1 MQSEIVGGQVV
12 RRESLADWLTV
23 ERATYGAIA
32 LVALTVRLVGLG
44 WSPLFP
50 GEAMQ
55 ALPALAAAAGR
66 PYDLSG
72 ISPLLFSLQRALFMP
87 LGADEV
93 LARWWPALF
102 GGLAALLFYALR
114 DRLTRGGALA
124 AAALWAISPLAV
136 FTARLGLGESL
147 APPLALALL
156 ACINLYAQEIAAQRA
171 AVGQPDEDTPPAKS
185 PWLVAAAVVLG
196 LLLIAGPDAYTV
208 VLIGFVAALW
218 WRSELGA
225 LWAGVRATRRGVIV
239 GGLGAIIFGSTFFL
253 LTPTGL
259 AAAADLLGGWLRGL
273 APLAGEYS
281 PWDILRR
288 LLMSEPVLLG
298 FGIGG
303 FVLAIRHR
311 DRFGLFAGMAALIAL
326 LLAVLPSSRQPTD
339 LGLVVLALAL
349 LAGPAVAAAL
359 RPISS
364 WRGQLDP
371 WLLLALELILLAMA
385 AQCLPS
391 AMHPTNKADWVQVYT
406 ALGILTASMAGL
418 LWLVYGAFGSWRTV
432 AEVLPVVLLMGGVA
446 WGASQL
452 TALSFDRGAGRQSGI
467 LTVIPDAG
475 GLADLR
481 GSLRE
486 LASLKGSGGGE
497 TRLDLVLPSAQN
509 RSLAPVLQWELRK
522 LPNLRVLNSLPA
534 DRAPIV
540 ITVADKAAAPGET
553 YGGAAF
559 SVLQRWRPESLKDV
573 ESWVR
578 WLLYREVKERP
589 EQQQVVLWLDRAE
602 PSGSPKGQQ

>member
-1 MQSEIVGGQVV
+1 
-12 RRESLADWLTV
+12 
-23 ERATYGAIA
+23 
-32 LVALTVRLVGLG
+32 
-44 WSPLFP
+44 
-50 GEAMQ
+50 
-55 ALPALAAAAGR
+55 
-66 PYDLSG
+66 
-72 ISPLLFSLQRALFMP
+72 
-87 LGADEV
+87 
-93 LARWWPALF
+93 
-102 GGLAALLFYALR
+102 
-114 DRLTRGGALA
+114 
-124 AAALWAISPLAV
+124 
-136 FTARLGLGESL
+136 
-147 APPLALALL
+147 
-156 ACINLYAQEIAAQRA
+156 
-171 AVGQPDEDTPPAKS
+171 
-185 PWLVAAAVVLG
+185 
-196 LLLIAGPDAYTV
+196 
-208 VLIGFVAALW
+208 
-218 WRSELGA
+218 
-225 LWAGVRATRRGVIV
+225 VIV

-259 AAAADLLGGWLRGL
+259 AAVADLLGGWLRGL
-273 APLAGEYS
+273 APLGGDYS

-288 LLMSEPVLLG
+288 LLISEPMLLG

-303 FVLAIRHR
+303 FVLAIHHR
-311 DRFGLFAGMAALIAL
+311 DRFGLFAGIAALIAL

-339 LGLVVLALAL
+339 LGLVVLTLTL

-364 WRGQLDP
+364 WCGQLDP
-371 WLLLALELILLAMA
+371 WLLLALELILLATA

-418 LWLVYGAFGSWRTV
+418 LWLVYGVFGSWRTV
-432 AEVLPVVLLMGGVA
+432 AEVLPVVLLIVGLA

-467 LTVIPDAG
+467 MTVMPDAG

-497 TRLDLVLPSAQN
+497 TRLDLVLPMAQS
-509 RSLAPVLQWELRK
+509 RTLAPVLQWELRK

-602 PSGSPKGQQ
+602 PSGGPKGQ

>member
-1 MQSEIVGGQVV
+1 MQSEIAGGQVG
-12 RRESLADWLTV
+12 RRESLVDWLTV
-23 ERATYGAIA
+23 ERVAYGAIA
-32 LVALTVRLVGLG
+32 LMALTVRLVGLG

-50 GEAMQ
+50 AEAMQ
-55 ALPALAAAAGR
+55 ALPAWTAAMGR
-66 PYDLSG
+66 PYDLTG
-72 ISPLLFSLQRALFMP
+72 ISPLLFSLQRGLFMP

-93 LARWWPALF
+93 MARWWPALL

-114 DRLTRGGALA
+114 DRLTRGGALVA
-124 AAALWAISPLAV
+124 ATLWAVSPLAV

-147 APPLALALL
+147 VPPLALALM
-156 ACINLYAQEIAAQRA
+156 ACINLYAQEIAAQRG
-171 AVGQPDEDTPPAKS
+171 AVTQSGEETPSAKS

-196 LLLIAGPDAYTV
+196 LLLIAGSDAYTV
-208 VLIGFVAALW
+208 VLIGLVAALW
-218 WRSELGA
+218 WRSELGT
-225 LWAGVRATRRGVIV
+225 LWAGVWATRRGVIV
-239 GGLGAIIFGSTFFL
+239 GGLGAMIFGSTFFL
-253 LTPTGL
+253 LSPTGL

-273 APLAGEYS
+273 APHAGEYS
-281 PWDILRR
+281 AWDIVRR
-288 LLMSEPVLLG
+288 LLISEPVLLV

-303 FVLAIRHR
+303 FIRAFRHR
-311 DRFGLFAGMAALIAL
+311 DRFGLFAGMAAVIAL
-326 LLAVLPSSRQPTD
+326 LLAALPSSRQPSD
-339 LGLVVLALAL
+339 LGLVVLSLTL
-349 LAGPAVAAAL
+349 LAGPAVAMAL

-371 WLLLALELILLAMA
+371 WLLLTLELILLATA

-391 AMHPTNKADWVQVYT
+391 ALHPTNKADWVQVYT

-418 LWLVYGAFGSWRTV
+418 LWLVYGVFGSWRTV
-432 AEVLPVVLLMGGVA
+432 AEVLPVVLLIGGVA

-467 LTVIPDAG
+467 LTVMPDTG

-481 GSLRE
+481 RSLRE

-497 TRLDLVLPSAQN
+497 TPLDLVLPITHSET
-509 RSLAPVLQWELRK
+509 LAPVLQWELRK

-540 ITVADKAAAPGET
+540 ITVADKAAAPGEA

-573 ESWVR
+573 GSWVR

-602 PSGSPKGQQ
+602 PSGGPKGQP

>member
-1 MQSEIVGGQVV
+1 M
-12 RRESLADWLTV
+12 
-23 ERATYGAIA
+23 
-32 LVALTVRLVGLG
+32 ALTVRLVGLG

-50 GEAMQ
+50 AEAMQ
-55 ALPALAAAAGR
+55 ALPAWAAATGR
-66 PYDLSG
+66 PYDLTG

-93 LARWWPALF
+93 MARWWPALL

-124 AAALWAISPLAV
+124 AATLWAISPLAV

-147 APPLALALL
+147 VPPLALALM

-171 AVGQPDEDTPPAKS
+171 AVAQSGEETPPAKS

-196 LLLIAGPDAYTV
+196 LLLIAGSDAYTV
-208 VLIGFVAALW
+208 VLIGLVAALW
-218 WRSELGA
+218 WRSELGT
-225 LWAGVRATRRGVIV
+225 LWAGVSGHATRRDRGRPRRDH
-239 GGLGAIIFGSTFFL
+239 LRL
-253 LTPTGL
+253 
-259 AAAADLLGGWLRGL
+259 DLLSVDADRIGRRRRSAGRVAARVWRLM
-273 APLAGEYS
+273 AGEYS
-281 PWDILRR
+281 AWDIVRR
-288 LLMSEPVLLG
+288 LLISEPVLLG

-303 FVLAIRHR
+303 FILAIRHR
-311 DRFGLFAGMAALIAL
+311 DRFGLFAGMATLIAL
-326 LLAVLPSSRQPTD
+326 LLAVLPSGRQPTD
-339 LGLVVLALAL
+339 LGLVVLPLTL

-371 WLLLALELILLAMA
+371 WLLLTLELILLATA

-391 AMHPTNKADWVQVYT
+391 ALHPTNKADWVQVYT

-418 LWLVYGAFGSWRTV
+418 LWLVYGVFGSWRTV
-432 AEVLPVVLLMGGVA
+432 AEVLPVVLLIGGVA

-452 TALSFDRGAGRQSGI
+452 TGLSFDRGVGRQSGI
-467 LTVIPDAG
+467 LTVMPDAG

-481 GSLRE
+481 RSLRE

-497 TRLDLVLPSAQN
+497 TRLDLVLPTTQS
-509 RSLAPVLQWELRK
+509 RTLAPVLQWELRK

-534 DRAPIV
+534 DRAPLV
-540 ITVADKAAAPGET
+540 ITVADKTAAPGET

-589 EQQQVVLWLDRAE
+589 EQQQVVLWFDRAE
-602 PSGSPKGQQ
+602 SSGGPKGQP